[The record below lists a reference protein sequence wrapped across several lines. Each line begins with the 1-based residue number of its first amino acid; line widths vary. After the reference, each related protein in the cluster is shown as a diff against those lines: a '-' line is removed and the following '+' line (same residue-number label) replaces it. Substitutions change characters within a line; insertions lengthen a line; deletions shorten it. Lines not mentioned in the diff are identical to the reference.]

1 MPARRFDYPKGMEDE
16 EKKKIFKHKTLM
28 KNPEILYEDTYQ
40 TGIRCNLIFFTRSGA
55 DYRAAIEDAYPQ
67 SKDIQMANKLKLEL
81 SDGGTVS
88 IFPSGKILIQ
98 GTEENLD
105 AFEKMFNKIQQDVDA
120 RKEEQ
125 MMKTL
130 QQMKVEESDSETEGR
145 DKQKQSK

>member
-16 EKKKIFKHKTLM
+16 EKKIFKHKTLM

-98 GTEENLD
+98 GKEENLD
-105 AFEKMFNKIQQDVDA
+105 AFEKMFNKIQQDVDT

-130 QQMKVEESDSETEGR
+130 QQMKVEQSDSETEER
-145 DKQKQSK
+145 DKEKQSK

>member
-1 MPARRFDYPKGMEDE
+1 MD
-16 EKKKIFKHKTLM
+16 
-28 KNPEILYEDTYQ
+28 
-40 TGIRCNLIFFTRSGA
+40 
-55 DYRAAIEDAYPQ
+55 
-67 SKDIQMANKLKLEL
+67 NKLKLEL
-81 SDGGTVS
+81 SVS
-88 IFPSGKILIQ
+88 IFPSGKIQIQ

-105 AFEKMFNKIQQDVDA
+105 AFEKMFNKMKQHVDT